1 MWQNFDTKQGTK
13 ELIYIISFLILKI
26 YFYLQVMWLIKQAV
40 IERRKVECPTN
51 SNATDDIQIMNNHIP
66 LLLTSEF
73 IQFYKR
79 QLIERHCSRFN
90 M

>member
-1 MWQNFDTKQGTK
+1 M
-13 ELIYIISFLILKI
+13 
-26 YFYLQVMWLIKQAV
+26 KQAV

-51 SNATDDIQIMNNHIP
+51 LNATDDIQIMNNHIP
-66 LLLTSEF
+66 LPLTSEF

-79 QLIERHCSRFN
+79 QLVERHRSRFN